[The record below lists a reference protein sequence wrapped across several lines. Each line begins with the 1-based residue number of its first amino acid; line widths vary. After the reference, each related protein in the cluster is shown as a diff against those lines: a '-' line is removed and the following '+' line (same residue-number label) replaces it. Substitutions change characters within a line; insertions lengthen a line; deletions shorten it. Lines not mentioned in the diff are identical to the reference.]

1 MPVGSGGMEIRMKE
15 IVERRSIRH
24 FEDRPVEA
32 GQVEKLLES
41 ARLAPS
47 GSNTQPW
54 NFIVVRNRE
63 MIEKLAWVTHKQKW
77 LAKAPLL
84 LVCVADSKRRFQD
97 EVFRPVD
104 DYSTLPELKMMI
116 RDSAIAMEHISLEA
130 VHLGLGTCWAC
141 WFEQKDVRPILHV
154 PEDHY
159 VVGLIAVGYP
169 DEAPEPRPRKSME
182 EMVRYEMWEQEES
195 GQ

>member
-1 MPVGSGGMEIRMKE
+1 MKE
-15 IVERRSIRH
+15 IEERRSIRK
-24 FEDRPVEA
+24 FQEREVEPKL
-32 GQVEKLLES
+32 VERLLES

-54 NFIVVRNRE
+54 NFIVIRDRK
-63 MIEKLAWVTHKQKW
+63 IIAQAAWATHRQEW

-84 LVCVADSKRRFQD
+84 LACVADGKRRFQD
-97 EVFRPVD
+97 DVFRPVD

-116 RDSAIAMEHISLEA
+116 RDSAIAMEHVSLEA
-130 VHLGLGTCWAC
+130 VALGLGTCWAC
-141 WFEQKDVRPILHV
+141 WFEQKDIRPVLHV

-169 DEAPEPRPRKSME
+169 DEAPKPRLRKSME
-182 EMVRYEMWEQEES
+182 EMVRYETWE
-195 GQ
+195 

>member
-1 MPVGSGGMEIRMKE
+1 MKE
-15 IVERRSIRH
+15 IIERRSIRH
-24 FEDRPVEA
+24 FKDRPVE
-32 GQVEKLLES
+32 GELVEKLLES

-63 MIEKLAWVTHKQKW
+63 MIEKLAWATHRQKW

-116 RDSAIAMEHISLEA
+116 RDSAIAMEHVSLEA

-169 DEAPEPRPRKSME
+169 DESPEPRPRKSME
-182 EMVRYEMWEQEES
+182 DMVRYEMWDQE
-195 GQ
+195 G

>member
-1 MPVGSGGMEIRMKE
+1 MKE
-15 IVERRSIRH
+15 IEERRSIRK
-24 FEDRPVEA
+24 FQEREVEPEL
-32 GQVEKLLES
+32 VERLLES

-54 NFIVVRNRE
+54 NFIVIRDRK
-63 MIEKLAWVTHKQKW
+63 IIAQAAWATHRQEW

-84 LVCVADSKRRFQD
+84 LACVADGKRRFQD
-97 EVFRPVD
+97 DVFRPVD

-116 RDSAIAMEHISLEA
+116 RDSAIAMEHVSLEA
-130 VHLGLGTCWAC
+130 VTLGLGTCWAC
-141 WFEQKDVRPILHV
+141 WFEQKDIRPVLHV

-169 DEAPEPRPRKSME
+169 DESPKPRPRKSME
-182 EMVRYEMWEQEES
+182 EMVRYETWE
-195 GQ
+195 